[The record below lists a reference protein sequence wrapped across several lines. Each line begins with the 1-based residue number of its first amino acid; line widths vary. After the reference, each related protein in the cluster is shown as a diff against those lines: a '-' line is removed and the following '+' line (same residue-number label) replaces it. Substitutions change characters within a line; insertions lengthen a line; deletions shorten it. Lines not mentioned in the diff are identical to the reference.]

1 MTHDEIRAA
10 IAADPA
16 LQALVPDTNALAAA
30 LSQGRTRVVPRLGG
44 VGLVMEALGPDVG
57 AQVLDELDALKAT
70 NSAVKWAWVLIN
82 RGDMD
87 FGSSAARAMITA
99 LLDDPVRSALL
110 AVAEQ
115 PDLVP
120 EFDVR
125 LAIYNADGSLAV

>member
-16 LQALVPDTNALAAA
+16 LQALVPDTTAIAAA
-30 LSQGRTRVVPRLGG
+30 LSHGRTRVVPKLGG
-44 VGLVMEALGPDVG
+44 VGMVMEALGPEVG
-57 AQVLDELDALKAT
+57 AQVLDGLDAMKTT

-82 RGDMD
+82 RGELD
-87 FGSSAARAMITA
+87 FGSSATRAMITA

-110 AVAEQ
+110 AIAEEPVQ
-115 PDLVP
+115 VS

-125 LAIYNADGSLAV
+125 VAIFNDDGSVRI

>member
-16 LQALVPDTNALAAA
+16 LQALVPDTTAIAAA
-30 LSQGRTRVVPRLGG
+30 LSHGRTRVVPKLGG
-44 VGLVMEALGPDVG
+44 VGMVMEALGPEVG
-57 AQVLDELDALKAT
+57 AQVLDGLDAMKTT

-82 RGDMD
+82 RGELD
-87 FGSSAARAMITA
+87 FGSSATRAMITA

-110 AVAEQ
+110 AIAEEPVQ
-115 PDLVP
+115 VS

-125 LAIYNADGSLAV
+125 VAIFNDDGSLRV